1 MYKIP
6 YGSNQN
12 ENFGTGVKGTVKYKF
27 ALGCGLLVGL
37 IVFIGIIVFIF
48 GIAAHNKMVRLE
60 EGVKETWSQV
70 EDMYQQ
76 RLDLIPNLVET
87 VKGYANDDKET
98 FQAAAEARTN
108 ASAALRGPGQALTD
122 PQQFRLFQQTQ
133 DTLSGALRRLMEMA
147 ERCPELKTNQ
157 NFLALRG
164 QLKEIEKRITK
175 ERQGFNEAVRKY
187 NTFIKQFPHT
197 IIANMSGFKEKPV
210 LRSGK
215 AQTRL

>member
-1 MYKIP
+1 M
-6 YGSNQN
+6 
-12 ENFGTGVKGTVKYKF
+12 KYKL

-37 IVFIGIIVFIF
+37 IALVGIMVVIF
-48 GIAAHNKMVRLE
+48 GIATHNKMVRLE
-60 EGVKETWSQV
+60 EGVKEKWSHV

-98 FQAAAEARTN
+98 FQAAAEARTK
-108 ASAALRGPGQALTD
+108 ASAALMGPGQALTD
-122 PQQFRLFQQTQ
+122 PQQFRQVQQVQ
-133 DTLSGALRRLMEMA
+133 DALSGALRRLMEVV

-157 NFLALRG
+157 NFLALHD
-164 QLKEIEKRITK
+164 QLKGIDKRITE
-175 ERQGFNEAVRKY
+175 ERQGFSEAVRKY

-210 LRSGK
+210 LRPGK
-215 AQTRL
+215 AQTRQLNGKIN